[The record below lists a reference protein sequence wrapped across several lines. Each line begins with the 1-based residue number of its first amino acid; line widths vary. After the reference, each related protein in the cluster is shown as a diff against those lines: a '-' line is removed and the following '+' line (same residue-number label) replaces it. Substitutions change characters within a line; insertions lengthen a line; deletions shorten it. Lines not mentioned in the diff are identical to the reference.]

1 VLLHQWGSVL
11 PLQRSHAAQDAQVT
25 MKFEHGQDVQIKIT
39 KRYGKIAG
47 FCHYTHP
54 NDTWGSTA
62 PVVHQGAIVDL
73 DRPYY
78 DRKAFIRMV
87 VVPLDKLIPIDNPNA
102 GWGDEMQKDEVRNP
116 LFRHMTNK
124 VQ

>member
-1 VLLHQWGSVL
+1 MS
-11 PLQRSHAAQDAQVT
+11 AT
-25 MKFEHGQDVQIKIT
+25 KFELGQDVRIKIT

-47 FCHYTHP
+47 FCHYNHP
-54 NDTWGSTA
+54 NDTWATTA
-62 PVVHQGAIVDL
+62 PVIHQGAIVDL

-87 VVPLDKLIPIDNPNA
+87 VVPLDKLDPVDNPNA
-102 GWGDEMQKDEVRNP
+102 GWGDELLADEVENP
-116 LFRHMTNK
+116 LYRHMTNK